1 MAKAIAEPTG
11 DKKCPVCGK
20 SFFVQ
25 WPTLWTYKRGAPYP
39 KYFCS
44 YKCVREFDKNKE
56 EKVVGKPRVISPEN
70 EQEAIKC
77 ATAGGD
83 PIAYLKNCGAK
94 NPSAAWY
101 HIRSKIKDTDPET
114 YEKLPHLYRKKTDA
128 PKATLA
134 DAMEGMKDAADEF
147 FGKCEDMGLS
157 LGKDETPEEQKI
169 TQPVVYD
176 GMTVREIEGGF
187 GRYRRSDVHGS
198 IYIDFEYTEGA
209 DVISL
214 TDKQWRSFMV
224 ELIHASQILG
234 VTL

>member
-1 MAKAIAEPTG
+1 MNARQKVPDEAKKKAIQAALDGKDPYEPLRPYTSN
-11 DKKCPVCGK
+11 PK
-20 SFFVQ
+20 SM
-25 WPTLWTYKRGAPYP
+25 WTY
-39 KYFCS
+39 
-44 YKCVREFDKNKE
+44 
-56 EKVVGKPRVISPEN
+56 
-70 EQEAIKC
+70 IKS
-77 ATAGGD
+77 
-83 PIAYLKNCGAK
+83 IVKK
-94 NPSAAWY
+94 
-101 HIRSKIKDTDPET
+101 KDPEL
-114 YEKLPHLYRKKTDA
+114 YAKLPDLRDRKKEKKPDTM
-128 PKATLA
+128 A
-134 DAMEGMKDAADEF
+134 DALSGCLDAADEF
-147 FGKCEDMGLS
+147 FWKCEDMGLS
-157 LGKDETPEEQKI
+157 LGKDEAPEEPKI

>member
-1 MAKAIAEPTG
+1 MNTKTKIPVEAKNAAIQAALDGKDPYEPLAPYTSN
-11 DKKCPVCGK
+11 PK
-20 SFFVQ
+20 SM
-25 WPTLWTYKRGAPYP
+25 WTYIK
-39 KYFCS
+39 S
-44 YKCVREFDKNKE
+44 
-56 EKVVGKPRVISPEN
+56 VVK
-70 EQEAIKC
+70 KK
-77 ATAGGD
+77 D
-83 PIAYLKNCGAK
+83 PDLYA
-94 NPSAAWY
+94 
-101 HIRSKIKDTDPET
+101 R
-114 YEKLPHLYRKKTDA
+114 LPDLRDRKKIET
-128 PKATLA
+128 PEGTLA
-134 DAMEGMKDAADEF
+134 EAMHEMKDAADEF